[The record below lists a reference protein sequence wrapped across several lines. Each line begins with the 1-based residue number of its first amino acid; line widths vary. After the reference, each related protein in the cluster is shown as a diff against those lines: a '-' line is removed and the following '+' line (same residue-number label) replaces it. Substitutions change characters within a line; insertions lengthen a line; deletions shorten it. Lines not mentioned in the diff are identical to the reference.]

1 MSRPPIHRPVA
12 SPRRLTAADAGG
24 EARYFG
30 LRFHD
35 LVDLATRLAGE
46 THGIEI
52 PGKGRGLARTLV
64 EIPALLAH
72 ILGEHTSLYAR
83 EAFLGTARLPDSL
96 WRHARKLAYAP
107 DAGVAATGLAVFT
120 VKPDLA
126 GELPKGFALQSA
138 PKGEVKAQTYETLAA
153 ARVDA
158 AWNALRPVDAQV
170 ATPMTIVGGLIALPL
185 LRRHGLDRGELVLL
199 EGQGRAGVFRVEDPM
214 TGATPPGIQL
224 RRLDAPGATETW
236 PVVAAGYRLH
246 VRPRTD
252 ARVFGWNA
260 TASLYP
266 PAAVAAPTAY
276 TSPPATAGAE
286 RHGYVLPADPTAP
299 AASLG
304 SELFLAEAIEAPDAG
319 EYAVL
324 LRGGGALG
332 LRIAGA
338 TDRMVTFKRGVQMR
352 LPDPPA
358 ESGSGGSGG
367 SGGAGGA
374 GGSGSIDTSF
384 MIVGNLG
391 LIEAVNSLGEMVT
404 TFVPTTSLQIIESSI
419 GGRVTALRLT
429 HIAGGAALTWTT
441 ADPFPLD
448 GVLLT
453 GWDDVL
459 DVAPTVPNDAA
470 FAVTVDV
477 AADLRNMRPGQPVIL
492 RRTDTGEAREAAVA
506 ALIAPADTA
515 PGTADGSWRLVL
527 SLSGAA
533 LTAGWRKGNV
543 EILGN
548 VAKVSHGE
556 AKTEDLGGSDGVT
569 PHQSFSLK
577 GVPVTRLPGA
587 LGADLALEIRVD
599 GVLWDRV
606 EDFHEIPPEDRVYT
620 SDTDAEGVVSVRFG
634 GEGRGAVLPAGKR
647 NVGASYR
654 VGLGTIGDIEAG
666 RLSRIRK
673 ASPLLDAV
681 DNPLPI
687 RGGADPVGA
696 EHLAVQ
702 ATRPVRIFD
711 RAVSVAD
718 YADLALLFPG
728 VARTSARWLGRG
740 AVELVAADAAGQAI
754 ADQAA
759 LRAFLDARRD
769 TGVPLVLLDPQ
780 AVDVAVAIRVERDV
794 AWLADAVRLAVQ
806 EALIGTGTPPGRF
819 TFAARAL
826 SEPEPLSALY
836 ALLRALP
843 GVTGVEATRFAIKPG
858 IDVADILHATDRQ
871 WLTLAPAD
879 LEIDVIE
886 PGQLVP
892 DVTEA
897 GA

>member
-12 SPRRLTAADAGG
+12 SPRGIAAESETGD
-24 EARYFG
+24 ARYFG
-30 LRFHD
+30 PRFGD
-35 LVDLATRLAGE
+35 LVELAARLASE
-46 THGIEI
+46 KHGIEI
-52 PGKGRGLARTLV
+52 PGKGRGLARTIV

-107 DAGVAATGLAVFT
+107 DAGVAATGLAAFT
-120 VKPDLA
+120 VKPGLA
-126 GELPKGFALQSA
+126 GDLPKGFALQSA

-153 ARVDA
+153 VKVNA
-158 AWNALRPVDAQV
+158 AWNALRPNDAQV
-170 ATPMTIVGGLIALPL
+170 ATPMAIVAGLIVLPL
-185 LRRHGLDRGELVLL
+185 TRRQGLDRGEIVLL

-214 TGATPPGIQL
+214 PGAVPSGIQL
-224 RRLDAPGATETW
+224 RRLDAPGTTETW
-236 PVVAAGYRLH
+236 PAVAAGYRLH

-276 TSPPATAGAE
+276 TQPPGTAGAE
-286 RHGYVLPADPTAP
+286 RLGYVLPPEPPLP
-299 AASLG
+299 AATLG
-304 SELFLAEAIEAPDAG
+304 AEVFLAESIDAPG
-319 EYAVL
+319 EGDCAVL
-324 LRGGGALG
+324 LRGNGAQSLTI
-332 LRIAGA
+332 RSA

-352 LPDPPA
+352 LPDPA
-358 ESGSGGSGG
+358 ESDDADGSSSG
-367 SGGAGGA
+367 
-374 GGSGSIDTSF
+374 D
-384 MIVGNLG
+384 G
-391 LIEAVNSLGEMVT
+391 LFKILPITFVIGDGEEVT
-404 TFVPTTSLQIIESSI
+404 TFAPTTSLQIVESSF
-419 GGRVTALRLT
+419 GARVTALGLS
-429 HIAGGAALTWTT
+429 HLVSGAALTWTT
-441 ADPFPLD
+441 GNPFPLD

-470 FAVTVDV
+470 FDLTVVLD
-477 AADLRNMRPGQPVIL
+477 ADLGDLRPGQPVIL
-492 RRTDTGEAREAAVA
+492 RRTDTGEAREASIAS
-506 ALIAPADTA
+506 LIAPAT
-515 PGTADGSWRLVL
+515 DGGAWQVIL

-533 LTAGWRKGNV
+533 LTADWRKGNV

-556 AKTEDLGGSDGVT
+556 AKVEDLGGSDGVT

-577 GVPVTRLPGA
+577 KAPVTRLPGA
-587 LGADLALEIRVD
+587 LGAELALEIRVD

-606 EDFHEIPPEDRVYT
+606 EDFRAALPEARAYT
-620 SDTDAEGVVSVRFG
+620 SETDAEGVVSVRFG

-647 NVGASYR
+647 NVAASYR

-673 ASPLLDAV
+673 SSPLLDGV
-681 DNPLPI
+681 ENPLPI
-687 RGGADPVGA
+687 RGGADAVGDEDVA
-696 EHLAVQ
+696 RQ

-718 YADLALLFPG
+718 HADLALLFPG
-728 VARTSARWLGRG
+728 VARATARWLGRG
-740 AVELVAADAAGQAI
+740 AVELVAADAAGQPI
-754 ADQAA
+754 ANQAA

-780 AVDVAVAIRVERDV
+780 AVAVVVALRVERDV
-794 AWLADAVRLAVQ
+794 AWLAGAVRLTVQ
-806 EALIGTGTPPGRF
+806 DALIGRGPPPGRF

-826 SEPEPLSALY
+826 SEPQSLSALH
-836 ALLRALP
+836 ALVLALP
-843 GVTGVEATRFAIKPG
+843 SVTGVEATRFAIKPAA
-858 IDVADILHATDRQ
+858 DVADILHATDRQ

-897 GA
+897 EA